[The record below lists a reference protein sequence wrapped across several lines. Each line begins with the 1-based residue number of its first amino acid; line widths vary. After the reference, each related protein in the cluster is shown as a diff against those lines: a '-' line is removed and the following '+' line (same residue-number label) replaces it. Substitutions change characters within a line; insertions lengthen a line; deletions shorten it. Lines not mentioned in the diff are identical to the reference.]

1 MTQKEVKEKLQSMV
15 DKASAL
21 ELELVWIP
29 KIMSKQTSSEIM
41 RGDTIETNK
50 VGLSGYDGR
59 YISSIY
65 NRIQDGQHLSENQAS
80 ASRKILRKYWKQYH
94 GMMNPTI
101 KSGKY

>member
-1 MTQKEVKEKLQSMV
+1 MTIKADKEKVQGMV
-15 DKASAL
+15 DRASAL

-29 KIMSKQTSSEIM
+29 KIMARQTSEEIR

-65 NRIQDGQHLSENQAS
+65 ERIQLGEHLSERQSFAV
-80 ASRKILRKYWKQYH
+80 RKILRKYWKQYLS
-94 GMMNPTI
+94 MMNPTV
-101 KSGKY
+101 KTGRY